1 MRKLLNTLFVTTQG
15 AYLGKDGDTVAVRV
29 EKETRLRLPI
39 HTLEGIVCFGDVGC
53 SPFLMGACGEHMVG
67 LSFLTENGRFLARV
81 QGEVRGNVLLR
92 RQQYR
97 IADDPNRTAEVARY
111 IVSAKVANS
120 RVLLQRA
127 SREKPASSVQ
137 LSEAVGTLGRIL
149 DQLSRPQAVE
159 SVRGLEGEAA
169 RTYFGV
175 FNGMIA
181 DDRQAFV
188 FQGRSRRPPLDEVNA
203 MLSFAYT
210 LLVHECTSACET
222 VGLDPAVGFL
232 HSDRPGRAG
241 LALDLMEEF
250 RSSLADRLVL
260 ALINRRQ
267 VKAAGFKKMEG
278 GGVLMDEDT
287 RKELIGS
294 WQQRKRE
301 EMKHPF
307 LDEAVP
313 VGLLPYVQALLMAR
327 WIRGDLDGY
336 PAMLWR

>member
-1 MRKLLNTLFVTTQG
+1 
-15 AYLGKDGDTVAVRV
+15 
-29 EKETRLRLPI
+29 
-39 HTLEGIVCFGDVGC
+39 
-53 SPFLMGACGEHMVG
+53 
-67 LSFLTENGRFLARV
+67 
-81 QGEVRGNVLLR
+81 
-92 RQQYR
+92 
-97 IADDPNRTAEVARY
+97 
-111 IVSAKVANS
+111 
-120 RVLLQRA
+120 
-127 SREKPASSVQ
+127 
-137 LSEAVGTLGRIL
+137 
-149 DQLSRPQAVE
+149 
-159 SVRGLEGEAA
+159 
-169 RTYFGV
+169 
-175 FNGMIA
+175 
-181 DDRQAFV
+181 
-188 FQGRSRRPPLDEVNA
+188 
-203 MLSFAYT
+203 
-210 LLVHECTSACET
+210 
-222 VGLDPAVGFL
+222 
-232 HSDRPGRAG
+232 
-241 LALDLMEEF
+241 MEEF